1 MKTTTAVGIPE
12 DRTDCG
18 PSAATGR
25 SRLEPEISGSGTG
38 HRGAAMMRIAQNE
51 KPACQRAFV
60 KLCQIR
66 EHLERAKGLEPST
79 PTLARS
85 CSTTE
90 LHPRP
95 KELAAVTPTTGRAMP
110 KAARECNSRRKVWV
124 RHRKPKLA
132 RKPPLYRPN
141 PGFRRFRREPGRAAW
156 VARRDSSRLA
166 NLSQSLP
173 SVLSAG
179 RPRLRSPARS
189 GGPAPVLPN
198 RLKFAR
204 QPPSG

>member
-1 MKTTTAVGIPE
+1 MKTTTAVGIRE

-95 KELAAVTPTTGRAMP
+95 KELAAMTPTTGRAMP
-110 KAARECNSRRKVWV
+110 KAAHECNR
-124 RHRKPKLA
+124 
-132 RKPPLYRPN
+132 
-141 PGFRRFRREPGRAAW
+141 RREPL
-156 VARRDSSRLA
+156 ARIG
-166 NLSQSLP
+166 SLNWP
-173 SVLSAG
+173 ENHRYARQTTVSACFTGNRAG
-179 RPRLRSPARS
+179 RPGGRVQRFEPLANQPASLPLSSFRRPASRSR
-189 GGPAPVLPN
+189 
-198 RLKFAR
+198 FAR
-204 QPPSG
+204 PIWRAVAVAGAD

>member
-110 KAARECNSRRKVWV
+110 KAARECNSRRAVWSATGGLNWPEN
-124 RHRKPKLA
+124 HRFTGQTPVSA
-132 RKPPLYRPN
+132 
-141 PGFRRFRREPGRAAW
+141 GFAGNRAGRLGSRAAIRAVW
-156 VARRDSSRLA
+156 RICRKASR
-166 NLSQSLP
+166 QFFP
-173 SVLSAG
+173 PAG
-179 RPRLRSPARS
+179 RD
-189 GGPAPVLPN
+189 
-198 RLKFAR
+198 
-204 QPPSG
+204 